1 MPAVA
6 FTVIASFSGEEIEAA
21 AVFFIQ
27 RVNGTLRIAQQLCIA
42 RRFGCRGSWQVG
54 EQTEAEI
61 LPLAAAG
68 KAQGFKALR
77 ITAAEDDGDNAYAL
91 SLLGYAIAQIET
103 RHGAGAHNAHE
114 EKVHRGLHE
123 LRHGQK
129 QQRREPK
136 AAEGEGNAEAD
147 KKSEQDIRG
156 DIQRRAPPAGLAQ
169 QQEADMA
176 VFRL

>member
-6 FTVIASFSGEEIEAA
+6 LAVIASFSGEEIEAA

-27 RVNGTLRIAQQLCIA
+27 RVNGALRIAQQLRIA
-42 RRFGCRGSWQVG
+42 RRFGGRRSGQVG
-54 EQTEAEI
+54 KQTEAEI
-61 LPLAAAG
+61 LPLTAAG

-77 ITAAEDDGDNAYAL
+77 ITAAEDDGDNADAL
-91 SLLGYAIAQIET
+91 SLLGYAIAQVET
-103 RHGAGAHNAHE
+103 RHRPWAHHAHE
-114 EKVHRGLHE
+114 EEVHRGLHE